1 MYTIFKNDTSIIL
14 TDILNDDEISIFFY
28 WDRIRFK
35 DLIKRIDNREFDKI
49 ILYHE
54 DLDFLWEE
62 FLKYFKV
69 IQAAGGVIQNSVKN
83 ILFIFRNG
91 KWDLPKG
98 KVEKNESIE
107 EAALREVIE
116 ECGLTNVEIVDYIFN
131 TFHIYSENGRD
142 VLKVSH
148 WFNMVSDD
156 IKVYPQLEEDI
167 TEVVWKNKQ
176 EVKLALNNT
185 YPNIKLLVDSL
196 R

>member
-14 TDILNDDEISIFFY
+14 TDILKDDEISIFFY

-54 DLDFLWEE
+54 DLDFLWKE

-116 ECGLTNVEIVDYIFN
+116 ECGLTNVVIVDYIFN

-148 WFNMVSDD
+148 WFNMISDD
-156 IKVYPQLEEDI
+156 IEVYPQLEEDI
-167 TEVVWKNKQ
+167 TEVVWKNKH

-185 YPNIKLLVDSL
+185 YPNIKLLVGSL